1 MWTLHSDCKDNVSS
15 SWNTTF
21 SGSHTF
27 ILSSKLK
34 FLKNR
39 LKEWYKETFGDIHM
53 EINLVEDKLNH
64 IQSSPDL
71 QSPTDEFLLEEK
83 LAQ

>member
-1 MWTLHSDCKDNVSS
+1 
-15 SWNTTF
+15 
-21 SGSHTF
+21 
-27 ILSSKLK
+27 
-34 FLKNR
+34 